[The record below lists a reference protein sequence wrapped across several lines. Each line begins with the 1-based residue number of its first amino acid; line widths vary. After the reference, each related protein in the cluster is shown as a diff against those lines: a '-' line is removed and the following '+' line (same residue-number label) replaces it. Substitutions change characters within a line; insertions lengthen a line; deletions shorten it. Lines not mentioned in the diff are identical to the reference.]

1 MSVCM
6 YVCLF
11 DSLVSACLSTC
22 LSVCLSGGEGQ
33 EGRVTVVCLVCVFH
47 STVDVDLSSQV
58 CVLLVELYLTM
69 YQVSEATS

>member
-1 MSVCM
+1 M
-6 YVCLF
+6 YVCLIPLCL
-11 DSLVSACLSTC
+11 LVCQPIC

-47 STVDVDLSSQV
+47 PTVDVDLSSQV